1 MRSKR
6 LHKKKKTWKNRLYGF
21 FTVILFIIALGL
33 IFNTS
38 IRNTIIA
45 WRTNQYQ
52 VEKVSKE
59 EIEANKNVDTTFE
72 FEQVESLSTESVLAN
87 QWAAQQLP
95 VIGGIAIPE
104 LKMNL
109 PIFKGLSNEALH
121 YGAGTMKEDQVM
133 GQGNYSLASH
143 HVFGITGGSEML
155 FSPLEN
161 GKPGMKIYVTDKTT
175 VYTYILT
182 TVETVTPDRVD
193 VIDDIPGQTE
203 ITLVTCEDA
212 AAEFRTVVK
221 GTLESSVSYEEAD
234 ESIRKA
240 FNTSY
245 NQIQL

>member
-1 MRSKR
+1 MAQTR
-6 LHKKKKTWKNRLYGF
+6 LRKKKKSFKSRL
-21 FTVILFIIALGL
+21 TNVIIFLLFVLSLLL

-38 IRNTIIA
+38 IRNSIIA

-52 VEKVSKE
+52 VEKVSVE
-59 EIEANKNVDTTFE
+59 EIETNKEKDASFAFDE
-72 FEQVESLSTESVLAN
+72 VESLSTESVLAN

-104 LKMNL
+104 LNLNL
-109 PIFKGLSNEALH
+109 PIFKGLDNTALH

-133 GQGNYSLASH
+133 GQGNYALASH
-143 HVFGITGGSEML
+143 HVFGITGASSML

-161 GKPGMKIYVTDKTT
+161 GTPGMKIYVTDKTT
-175 VYTYILT
+175 VYTYVLT

-193 VIDDIPGQTE
+193 VVDDVPGVTE

-212 AAEFRTVVK
+212 GAEFRTIVK
-221 GTLESSVSYEEAD
+221 GTLESSVAYDAAD